1 MKRLMTMI
9 AAGCLAAQV
18 VAEPPPKPTFEVGGT
33 TYGDF
38 TNAYAAATSTW
49 QSVIVTLP
57 PTAHLWELGGGLYGA
72 LIAEGMDGLNLAYDV
87 WVRGNEQGW
96 VYSAYQAGGNVLAFT
111 TSMENLH
118 ATDIVDG
125 CLELDTTIEAD
136 PNESFS
142 YPSICGLTDANMP
155 TGVAGQVVHT
165 VRVTGTGA
173 LELFGSNT
181 YTARTDVA
189 GGTLRVAG
197 PITGSAQIDVS
208 YYAAL
213 DLQPGGSIGVPLTI
227 AGGGLTLNTPATFTA
242 PVTFSGEWQSINFHS
257 GAVAGATNGTAALT
271 LAQTPLQ
278 PLPSGFDIELPHEG
292 LVADRTY
299 ALIDGVGN
307 VQMDEFEFS
316 CLDRTLLYDFAV
328 SNGVLY
334 VTTTARG
341 SKTWYIDPVNGD
353 EYNDGLTPQTAV
365 SCHADLYDRLVE
377 GDMVMMLSGEHE
389 PGMADGVRY
398 VADGDVILG
407 VHYPCEEVYDM
418 WGSLIGRLG
427 NWDLARI
434 ERAAGSSISF
444 RVRCCGD
451 VMVARNLPPGTT
463 ATTYPFAGYTINDG
477 APYIDA
483 EGNLCVRTLAHYDE
497 EVDAYKVHFGGWNGA
512 LFDEAA
518 ITNLNMNNYA
528 VTDASGQSHIPG
540 LALGGNGTLTLVN
553 PRNVPVDFLPWSYS
567 TLSVSGGT
575 VALPRL
581 DLTGGGLA
589 ISNGA
594 TVMLAGPLAMSDEYP
609 SLSLGGGVTLAL
621 TRESFRDG
629 NGNACPAVSL
639 NDRWGR
645 RPTLSL
651 PTSGAVNIYL
661 METLPYGS
669 TNVLIKPFAP
679 ADLGKVRFDP
689 NFGTRGYSL
698 AVVEGEDGEEQLVV
712 VRDTAGDPYETWA
725 TANNVQGGKAAVT
738 EGEVNLIRYAFDRP
752 TGRFS
757 PIESIEFDGQG
768 NVVVTTLPCPNS
780 NVTGLCV
787 RVSRDVAGLSTIGT
801 YKMDWVGNGIGTP
814 CFALSYPVANEPKLF
829 FRLVAE

>member
-33 TYGDF
+33 
-38 TNAYAAATSTW
+38 AYADFPSALIAATSTW
-49 QSVIVTLP
+49 QAVTVTLP
-57 PTAHLWELGGGLYGA
+57 PVASLPDFADGLRGA
-72 LIAEGMDGLNLAYDV
+72 KIAEGMDGLELPYNV
-87 WVRGNEQGW
+87 WVRGGDPGW
-96 VYSAYQAGGNVLAFT
+96 MYMAMRDGTGDVYAVTAQPKAQMAP
-111 TSMENLH
+111 E
-118 ATDIVDG
+118 DIVDG
-125 CLELDTTIEAD
+125 CLEVETAYEND
-136 PNESFS
+136 PNFS
-142 YPSICGLTDANMP
+142 ISQISIGGLTDANMP
-155 TGVAGQVVHT
+155 TGVAGQAVHT
-165 VRVTGTGA
+165 FRVTGTGA

-181 YTARTDVA
+181 YTARTEVA

-197 PITGSAQIDVS
+197 PITGSARIDVA

-213 DLQPGGSIGVPLTI
+213 DLQPGGSIGVPLTFNEGI
-227 AGGGLTLNTPATFTA
+227 LTLNTPAAFTA
-242 PVTFSGEWQSINFHS
+242 PVTFSGEWQTFNFHS

-307 VQMDEFEFS
+307 VDIYGFAFN
-316 CLDRTLLYDFAV
+316 CPDRTLLYDFAV

-341 SKTWYIDPVNGD
+341 AKTWYIDPVNGLG
-353 EYNDGLTPQTAV
+353 YNDGLTPQTAV
-365 SCHADLYDRLVE
+365 VGQSDVYDRLVE
-377 GDMVMMLSGEHE
+377 GDTVVLFSGEHDF
-389 PGMADGVRY
+389 GMMDGIRY
-398 VADGDVILG
+398 VADGDVVLDVIQ
-407 VHYPCEEVYDM
+407 PCEERYDM
-418 WGSLIGRLG
+418 FGSLVERLA
-427 NWDLARI
+427 NWDLSRI
-434 ERAAGSSISF
+434 ERATGSSISF
-444 RVRCCGD
+444 RVQCCGD

-463 ATTYPFAGYTINDG
+463 ATTYPFVGYTINDG

-483 EGNLCVRTLAHYDE
+483 EGNLCVRTLAYYDE
-497 EVDAYKVHFGGWNGA
+497 EVDAYKVFFVGWNGA
-512 LFDEAA
+512 PFWEAA
-518 ITNLNMNNYA
+518 ITNLNMSNYA
-528 VTDASGQSHIPG
+528 VTGASGQVHTPG
-540 LALGGNGTLTLVN
+540 LALDGSGTLTLVS
-553 PRNVPVDFLPWSYS
+553 PRNVPVDFLPWSHS

-575 VALPRL
+575 VSLPRL

-594 TVMLAGPLAMSDEYP
+594 TVLLTGPLAMSDEYP

-651 PTSGAVNIYL
+651 PTSGSVNIL
-661 METLPYGS
+661 LNDSLPYGS
-669 TNVLIKPFAP
+669 TNVVMKPFAS
-679 ADLGKVRFDP
+679 ADLGKVAFQPTEMLRH
-689 NFGTRGYSL
+689 GYSL
-698 AVVEGEDGEEQLVV
+698 EVVEGEDGEEQLVI
-712 VRDTAGDPYETWA
+712 VRTSDGDPYETWA

-768 NVVVTTLPCPNS
+768 NVVVTTLPCPNAIPR
-780 NVTGLCV
+780 V
-787 RVSRDVAGLSTIGT
+787 RVSRDVADWSNAVTTDMVQLGLLTNRFFRLT
-801 YKMDWVGNGIGTP
+801 
-814 CFALSYPVANEPKLF
+814 YPVANEPKLF